1 MQEVRK
7 RSVKDLV
14 LKIIPAKV
22 ANDFVKKHHYSGK
35 VVPNSQLHY
44 GVFLDGILHGV
55 MQFGPPMLKLKMIK
69 LVANTNWNDFIELN
83 RMAFDPWL
91 PKNSESRAIA
101 VALRLIRKNNPHIK
115 WVVSFADGIQCGD
128 GTIYRAAGFV
138 LTQIKKNVGNQRV
151 DEDGTVYTRLS
162 FTAHKP
168 NEIERFNK
176 MKLASGYQLRYVYF
190 LDHTYRKFLTV
201 PEIPYSKIKEVGAR
215 MYKGKK
221 L

>member
-1 MQEVRK
+1 MQAVRK

-14 LKIIPAKV
+14 LKVIPAKV

-44 GVFLDGILHGV
+44 GVFLDGILHGC

-69 LVANTNWNDFIELN
+69 LVDNTGWNDFIELN

-128 GTIYRAAGFV
+128 GTIYRAAGFI

-151 DEDGTVYTRLS
+151 DTDGTVYTRLS

-176 MKLASGYQLRYVYF
+176 MKLATGYQFRYVYF
-190 LDHTYRKFLTV
+190 LDQSYRNFLTGSG
-201 PEIPYSKIKEVGAR
+201 IPYSKIKEVGAR